1 MAVPYN
7 TTVTGTSV
15 RDALGRHLRVK
26 HSGTWQHAE
35 DVQVKHSGS
44 WRDTKEVW
52 VKHSGSWR
60 LVHEGEHFLFSAEVT
75 NTVNGEFSL
84 PSWISGQGYGGNKIK
99 GLLTIGSATNANITN
114 IVRNQVNL
122 GNFSS
127 DSKVYLRINMNN
139 RITGNGG
146 NGGSRGGNN
155 GGNGQR
161 AMYTRTN
168 FILDNA
174 GTIAGGGGEVL
185 VATMLNAHTLI
196 HIIMVV

>member
-1 MAVPYN
+1 MAIPYT
-7 TTVTGTSV
+7 TTVTGTNI
-15 RDALGRHLRVK
+15 RNILGGHAHINKTGGWYHVEDVRVK
-26 HSGTWQHAE
+26 AGGA
-35 DVQVKHSGS
+35 

-75 NTVNGEFSL
+75 NTVNGEFNL
-84 PSWISGQGYGGNKIK
+84 PNWISGQGYGGNTIK
-99 GLLTIGSATNANITN
+99 GLVTIGSATNANITN
-114 IVRNQVNL
+114 VVRNQLNL

-161 AMYTRTN
+161 AMYTRTK

-174 GTIAGGGGEVL
+174 GTIAGGGGGG
-185 VATMLNAHTLI
+185 AGGNNAQCTYLSLI
-196 HIIMVV
+196 HI